1 MNIFEFTVDVNDF
14 DLANWIRRFD
24 KDVDGKL
31 QFVDLVNALS
41 TMTSYQAKAV
51 TQANAER
58 TRFSLNQP
66 SVQFDDGHADNNI
79 FVDDPFSYEQ
89 PSLIPATNANVM
101 HVQDHA
107 TLPTFGTGE
116 IVQINT

>member
-1 MNIFEFTVDVNDF
+1 M
-14 DLANWIRRFD
+14 
-24 KDVDGKL
+24 
-31 QFVDLVNALS
+31 
-41 TMTSYQAKAV
+41 
-51 TQANAER
+51 
-58 TRFSLNQP
+58 
-66 SVQFDDGHADNNI
+66 QFDDGHADNNI

-116 IVQINT
+116 IV

>member
-1 MNIFEFTVDVNDF
+1 MQIFRMIDRYSQGQITIDNLRIFMNNFEFTVDVNDF

-58 TRFSLNQP
+58 TRFSLN
-66 SVQFDDGHADNNI
+66 
-79 FVDDPFSYEQ
+79 
-89 PSLIPATNANVM
+89 
-101 HVQDHA
+101 
-107 TLPTFGTGE
+107 
-116 IVQINT
+116 